1 MAEELDTVIA
11 ELLCLIERQGILLN
25 SLKGLPLCVEY
36 EELDRIVFEQAN
48 AIAIANGFFDYP
60 SLLQEIMAKHG
71 SEWCEKNGFFDIE
84 SA

>member
-11 ELLCLIERQGILLN
+11 ELLCLIERQGILFN
-25 SLKGLPLCVEY
+25 ALKGLPTCVDFEA
-36 EELDRIVFEQAN
+36 LDNIVFEQAN

-60 SLLQEIMAKHG
+60 SLLQEIMAKQG
-71 SEWCEKNGFFDIE
+71 SEWCEQNGFFDIE